1 MRILITNDDGW
12 TNGGVEILQEAI
24 GDLGDVFIVLPESN
38 QSAVSHAMTLISPLR
53 IQEIDRRRYVVN
65 GTPADCVRLG
75 ALEIMKGKVG
85 LVISGINS
93 GPNLGDDV
101 SYSGTIAGAREGSI
115 MGIPSFAISLVTD
128 KGLHYSTA
136 AYWARILAEKIL
148 NKGLPKRIFL
158 SVNVPDLPSNRIKG
172 TVIARQGVRIY
183 DSKIFK
189 KKDPKG
195 IDYYWICGR
204 STSGI
209 FEKGTDLLA
218 IREGRVSIT
227 PLTLDSTS
235 YESLKELKRWRL

>member
-12 TNGGVEILQEAI
+12 ADGGVEILQKAI

-53 IQEIDRRRYVVN
+53 IQKIDRRRYVVN

-85 LVISGINS
+85 LIISGINS

-158 SVNVPDLPSNRIKG
+158 NVNVPDLPSNRIKG
-172 TVIARQGVRIY
+172 ASITRQGVRVY

-189 KKDPKG
+189 RKDPKG

-204 STSGI
+204 RVSGI

-235 YESLKELKRWRL
+235 NESLKELKKWRL

>member
-12 TNGGVEILQEAI
+12 ANGGVEILQKAI
-24 GDLGDVFIVLPESN
+24 GDLGDVFVVLPEGN

-53 IQEIDRRRYVVN
+53 IQQIDRRRYIVN

-75 ALEIMKGKVG
+75 ALEIMKGKVD

-101 SYSGTIAGAREGSI
+101 CYSGTTAGAREGSI
-115 MGIPSFAISLVTD
+115 MGIPSFAISLVID

-136 AYWARILAEKIL
+136 AYWARRVAEKIL
-148 NKGLPKRIFL
+148 DKGLPKRVFL
-158 SVNVPDLPSNRIKG
+158 NVNVPDLPSNRVRRAAI
-172 TVIARQGVRIY
+172 TRQGVRIY

-204 STSGI
+204 SVSGI
-209 FEKGTDLLA
+209 FDKGTDLLA
-218 IREGRVSIT
+218 IRGGIVSIT